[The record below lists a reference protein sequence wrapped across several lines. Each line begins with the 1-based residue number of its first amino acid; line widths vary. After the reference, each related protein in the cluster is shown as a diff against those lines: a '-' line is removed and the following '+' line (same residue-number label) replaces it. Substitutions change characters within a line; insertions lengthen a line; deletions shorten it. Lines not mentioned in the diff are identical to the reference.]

1 MSFVIKFLLNA
12 LLLYGFVYLP
22 PVREYLIEPFTLGV
36 AELSATIMWVFGAD
50 VHINGNIISVPGFSV
65 QILDMCNGV
74 EATLLFWAALLA
86 MPIKW
91 VYKWKG
97 LIIGTVTVHVLNIAR
112 IISLIYLGVYSHAW
126 FDFFHLYV
134 WDALIILDIV
144 IVFILW
150 LRYVAKTENKVQP
163 C

>member
-1 MSFVIKFLLNA
+1 MSFVIKFLVNA

-22 PVREYLIEPFTLGV
+22 IVREYLIEPFTLGV
-36 AELSATIMWVFGAD
+36 AELSTAIMLLFGAD
-50 VHINGNIISVPGFSV
+50 AHVSGNIITIPGFSV

-86 MPIKW
+86 MPIQSG
-91 VYKWKG
+91 YKWKG
-97 LIIGTVTVHVLNIAR
+97 LVIGTVTVHVLNIAR
-112 IISLIYLGVYSHAW
+112 IISLIYLGAYSHAW

-150 LRYVAKTENKVQP
+150 LRYVAKMENRVEP